1 VRNWVNGPKRQTRL
15 VTIVSSGYAGIWG
28 PGNWVA
34 FKMWPQDFP
43 PKWNAD
49 DVTCEAFFR
58 ERRAKVGGGDTPPEA
73 YEDLLGKL
81 PFRQSRA

>member
-1 VRNWVNGPKRQTRL
+1 
-15 VTIVSSGYAGIWG
+15 
-28 PGNWVA
+28 
-34 FKMWPQDFP
+34 MWPQEIP

-49 DVTCEAFFR
+49 GVTCKAFFR
-58 ERRAKVGGGDTPPEA
+58 ERRPEVGGGDTPKKA